1 MTTTEGHDMADKHTP
16 LTDSDLQAIRDRWNR
31 YANIITG
38 RDADTALTSVHDVPD
53 LLAEVDRLR
62 AELTAAKRERDDIAT
77 RFSARVVISET
88 IGELMDER
96 DKLRA
101 ELKAAKS
108 TRSCDHRQ
116 CPPDNC
122 QGC

>member
-1 MTTTEGHDMADKHTP
+1 MTTTEGHDMPDKHTP
-16 LTDSDLQAIRDRWNR
+16 LTDAELQAIRDRWNR
-31 YANIITG
+31 YASVTG

-62 AELTAAKRERDDIAT
+62 AEL
-77 RFSARVVISET
+77 
-88 IGELMDER
+88 
-96 DKLRA
+96 
-101 ELKAAKS
+101 KAAKS